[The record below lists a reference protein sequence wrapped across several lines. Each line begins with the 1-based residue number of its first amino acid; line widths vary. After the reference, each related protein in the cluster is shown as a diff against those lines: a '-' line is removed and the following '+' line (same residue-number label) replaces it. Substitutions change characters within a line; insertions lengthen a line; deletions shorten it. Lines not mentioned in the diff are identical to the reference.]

1 MPAHCHFNTMLL
13 RFLCVAF
20 GAWRDLRFSRRT
32 CRDEF
37 DGAWPSGSGH
47 DFFCFSRFF
56 PVDRGNH
63 SIRLEGALNSCEK
76 GRIVLLGVERKI
88 IADGGG
94 SREAASVR
102 NAPVIVSTRKHWRQ
116 GRCAAVVD
124 IAFHPLDVFL
134 SALWHGRAGAGDVED
149 EVAAATQQFDA
160 IG

>member
-1 MPAHCHFNTMLL
+1 MPAHCHFNTMLS

-37 DGAWPSGSGH
+37 DRAWPSGSGH

-88 IADGGG
+88 IADGGEAVKLHLFGMHRLSYQPG
-94 SREAASVR
+94 S
-102 NAPVIVSTRKHWRQ
+102 IG
-116 GRCAAVVD
+116 GRVGAQ
-124 IAFHPLDVFL
+124 PLL
-134 SALWHGRAGAGDVED
+134 
-149 EVAAATQQFDA
+149 T
-160 IG
+160 